1 MIQTHFLKFIS
12 EYCANSWPTFW
23 GDMLP
28 VVETHLQCIFLNIIL
43 HKKINNYS
51 NNINSCRKTRFTS
64 QEQLRIIC
72 TPIKTGQQNP
82 KGNNI
87 FKTPF

>member
-51 NNINSCRKTRFTS
+51 NNINSCRKNKVYKSRTT
-64 QEQLRIIC
+64 
-72 TPIKTGQQNP
+72 QNNLYTNQNWAAKP
-82 KGNNI
+82 KG
-87 FKTPF
+87 K